1 MMKGVAAAPVSFGVF
16 ELTADGP
23 LAAPAEV
30 LEAVRDAGYDGIDLG
45 PVGWLGTGD
54 DIQDRLRRHRLTLCG
69 GWVDLPFSDEEGFAA
84 ALPAL
89 DQALE
94 VFVAAAAVDPERP
107 PLPTLADSGSDV
119 RRANPGGSAPGI
131 ALDEAGWARLGDNV
145 ATAAARVRA
154 AGLEPTFHHHVGTY
168 VETPTEI
175 EAFLDHTDVGLTLD
189 TGHLM
194 LGGGDP
200 VEALDT
206 WGNRINHV
214 HVKDVRM
221 VVLDEALAEGGDMRS
236 VWERGVFVPL
246 GAGDLE
252 LVAFMDAL
260 AGAGFDGWVV
270 VEQDV
275 IPGPEVPAGRPAA
288 DQRANREA
296 LRRWFP

>member
-1 MMKGVAAAPVSFGVF
+1 MKGVAAAPVSFGVF

-23 LAAPAEV
+23 LAAPADV
-30 LEAVRDAGYDGIDLG
+30 LQAIQDAGYDGIDLG
-45 PVGWLGTGD
+45 PVGWLGTGGEL
-54 DIQDRLRRHRLTLCG
+54 QDRLRRHRLTLCG
-69 GWVDLPFSDEEGFAA
+69 GWVDLPFSDEEAFRA
-84 ALPAL
+84 ALPDL
-89 DQALE
+89 DRALE
-94 VFVAAAAVDPERP
+94 VFVAATAVDQSRP

-119 RRANPGGSAPGI
+119 RRANPGGGAPGI
-131 ALDEAGWARLGDNV
+131 GLDEAGWARFGENV

-154 AGLEPTFHHHVGTY
+154 AGLEPTFHHHVSTY
-168 VETPTEI
+168 VETPAEI
-175 EAFLDHTDVGLTLD
+175 EAFLDRTDVGLTLD

-200 VEALDT
+200 VEALHK
-206 WGNRINHV
+206 WAGRINHV
-214 HVKDVRM
+214 HVKDVRL
-221 VVLDEALAEGGDMRS
+221 VVLDAALADGGDMRS
-236 VWERGVFVPL
+236 VWEWGVFVPL

-260 AGAGFDGWVV
+260 TATGFDGWVV

-275 IPGPEVPAGRPAA
+275 IPGPDVPHDQPAA